1 MKHSLLALKER
12 VLAANLALK
21 ERGLVIAT
29 WGNVSAFD
37 PELNVVVIK
46 ASGVP
51 YDGMGVDDMVTLDL
65 SGNIIDSD
73 KRPSSDT
80 PTHLYLYK
88 HFAKAGVHSVVHTH
102 SRYATI
108 WAQSALALPCYGTTH
123 ADYFHGPVPC
133 TRQLHDAEIVGAY
146 EENTGRV
153 IVETIADTNP
163 LHTPG
168 VLVASHG
175 PFTWGKS
182 PEDAV
187 FHSEV
192 LEYIAQMALY
202 NKMLTPEIQPVKES
216 LADKHYLR
224 KFGPDSYYGQ

>member
-1 MKHSLLALKER
+1 MKTNLYTLKEE
-12 VLAANLALK
+12 VLAANLALM
-21 ERGLVIAT
+21 ERGLVIST

-37 PELNVVVIK
+37 PEYNVVVIK
-46 ASGVP
+46 ASGVS
-51 YDGMGVDDMVTLDL
+51 YDEMEVDDMVALDL
-65 SGNIIDSD
+65 SGNIMDSD
-73 KRPSSDT
+73 RRPSSDT

-88 HFAKAGVHSVVHTH
+88 HFAKAGVRSVVHTH
-102 SRYATI
+102 SLYATI
-108 WAQSALALPCYGTTH
+108 WAQSALSLPCYGTTH
-123 ADYFHGPVPC
+123 ADYFNGPVPC
-133 TRQLHDAEIVGAY
+133 TRQLHDHEIDDAY

-153 IVETIADTNP
+153 IVETIGAANP

-182 PEDAV
+182 PDDAV

-192 LEYIAQMALY
+192 LEYIAQMGLY
-202 NKMLTPEIQPVKES
+202 NRMLTPEILAIKQT